1 MSCLILT
8 TTFCPVKIAGRQNST
23 EMQIECL
30 KVTIDLIYLA
40 IDDVE
45 VIATMSVV
53 SILIGKKNGQNST
66 FSTLGALENH
76 TVRDMVEPLSN
87 QVTWDCTWAFRN
99 QKLIQMFRINT
110 EDPVEGTRQITT
122 GFRKW
127 AERYIGNCGGQR
139 KNQHQ
144 VRRMNRWNQKLQQH
158 LADHLNEGSG
168 MSTDPEIDI

>member
-1 MSCLILT
+1 MLSKKDSRVSVFDCIT
-8 TTFCPVKIAGRQNST
+8 CKIKDSQFYMYQPV
-23 EMQIECL
+23 
-30 KVTIDLIYLA
+30 
-40 IDDVE
+40 
-45 VIATMSVV
+45 
-53 SILIGKKNGQNST
+53 
-66 FSTLGALENH
+66 
-76 TVRDMVEPLSN
+76 
-87 QVTWDCTWAFRN
+87 
-99 QKLIQMFRINT
+99 FRINT

-168 MSTDPEIDI
+168 MSSAEIAI